1 MRISQ
6 FKPRTWFMI
15 SRWILFLIFTLLLF
29 FADWFKPQYS
39 IGFLL
44 IIFILDIVMW
54 LFFPKTKQTN
64 TNHYKQDNV
73 K

>member
-44 IIFILDIVMW
+44 IIFGLDIIMW
-54 LFFPKTKQTN
+54 IWFPKTKQTS
-64 TNHYKQDNV
+64 TNQNEQE
-73 K
+73 

>member
-1 MRISQ
+1 MDI
-6 FKPRTWFMI
+6 FI
-15 SRWILFLIFTLLLF
+15 IFTLLLF

-44 IIFILDIVMW
+44 IIFMLDIVMW

-64 TNHYKQDNV
+64 TNQNEQDNV

>member
-15 SRWILFLIFTLLLF
+15 SRWILYLIFTLLLF

-44 IIFILDIVMW
+44 IIFGLDIIMW
-54 LFFPKTKQTN
+54 IWFPKTKQTN
-64 TNHYKQDNV
+64 TNQNEQE
-73 K
+73 

>member
-44 IIFILDIVMW
+44 IIFGLDIIMW
-54 LFFPKTKQTN
+54 IWFPKTKQTN
-64 TNHYKQDNV
+64 TNQNEQE
-73 K
+73 

>member
-64 TNHYKQDNV
+64 TNQNGQE
-73 K
+73 